1 MDLLRA
7 GLAPFVEREVQAAA
21 KAGTVRMDAVRRS
34 VALAFQFHL
43 FRLPACKRPAA
54 EPAARETGC
63 RSRPR
68 APPYPRSPI
77 DPKCRL
83 V

>member
-34 VALAFQFHL
+34 VTLAFQFHL
-43 FRLPACKRPAA
+43 FRRPACKRPAA
-54 EPAARETGC
+54 EPDAREKC
-63 RSRPR
+63 CMSRPR
-68 APPYPRSPI
+68 VI
-77 DPKCRL
+77 DQMLRP